1 MSTTVEH
8 AVVQMPVN
16 ESFTKPAGA
25 PAIERA
31 AEALRSRMIEVVVVP
46 DAARDAVL
54 GLIPQGAEVGEGASV
69 TLDQIGV
76 TQIIEQSGHYDAVR
90 PLTRAMDRA
99 TQMREIR
106 KMGAAP
112 DIQINSVAALTQ
124 DGRMVVASSTG
135 SQIGSIAFG
144 AGRLILVVGSQKIV
158 KDLDTAMRRVTE
170 YCLPIE
176 DAKMQK
182 LYGVRSAVNKMLV
195 FNAEAS
201 PGRTTVIIVREPVGT

>member
-1 MSTTVEH
+1 
-8 AVVQMPVN
+8 
-16 ESFTKPAGA
+16 
-25 PAIERA
+25 
-31 AEALRSRMIEVVVVP
+31 
-46 DAARDAVL
+46 
-54 GLIPQGAEVGEGASV
+54 
-69 TLDQIGV
+69 
-76 TQIIEQSGHYDAVR
+76 
-90 PLTRAMDRA
+90 MDRA

-135 SQIGSIAFG
+135 SQIGPIAFG